1 MVGPLN
7 CIIDYIISESVS
19 VDDIEM
25 VYIIED
31 TGISNENPDAVN
43 EYIEKYTEKFDWES
57 VASWNLCKDPDA
69 YQPSQDEIQREI
81 EKIKEPRT
89 KAAKQALKEWIEKK
103 KIRILPTKLI
113 SCLPVYVDPERRI
126 KRYESIEN
134 ICLNGELEL
143 AKKWTEEVADIY
155 KKPYINKKY
164 KKRKLPDTFSIEVFK
179 DGLIEMFPQYAE
191 EIKDEI
197 EKQVHK
203 PQLSDTEKDYWNATR
218 TIIVMTYVKFARNGY
233 QIAQGKLSDQ
243 RENKDKLKRLFTELC
258 PNCEDNIVRWFDQL
272 DYERIRK
279 RVESKMMD
287 KNQEIR

>member
-7 CIIDYIISESVS
+7 CIIYYIFRESVS
-19 VDDIEM
+19 VNDIEM
-25 VYIIED
+25 VYITED
-31 TGISNENPDAVN
+31 TGISNKNPDAVN

-57 VASWNLCKDPDA
+57 VARWNLRKDPDA
-69 YQPSQDEIQREI
+69 YKPSQEKIQREI

-89 KAAKQALKEWIEKK
+89 EVGKQALKDWIENGKV
-103 KIRILPTKLI
+103 RILPKKLI
-113 SCLPVYVDPERRI
+113 SCLPVSVDSVQGSEL
-126 KRYESIEN
+126 YELEN
-134 ICLNGELEL
+134 NVCQNGEWEL
-143 AKKWTEEVADIY
+143 AKKWIEEVADIY

-233 QIAQGKLSDQ
+233 QIAQGELSDQ